1 MEGTESITRVRI
13 YLSERDQSG
22 GQALYLA
29 VLDRLQREGAT
40 GATVLR
46 GIAGFG
52 AGQRLRTSG
61 AGALNSTPIVLE
73 WVDRTERVG
82 RVLPAL
88 DDLLGEALVTVES
101 LRVYRAV
108 LRASGPFGER
118 TVGQMM
124 QREPA
129 SARPDTPL
137 RAALELM
144 IERAQVLLPVVDMRG
159 ALVGT
164 VGAADLAQ
172 RGEMH
177 LPLRLLPALSN
188 SERQS
193 LLAALPERTLAEIM
207 NGDVR
212 SVYVESSIP
221 QALSPLIEWGIDT
234 LPVLDR
240 EGALVGVFG
249 AEQALS
255 AALRPPAAGANVRDA
270 EPPTPVS
277 LVMQRVVPTVPS
289 SAALPQLIAQV
300 LAAPERAVVVLE
312 EGRPLGI
319 ISDTTLTQHLLAP
332 ARSAWL
338 AALHMPGQTH
348 ATLADGE
355 SASAGAL
362 ADRSVPTLPEQAA
375 QDDAIRALLDG
386 EHERLIV
393 TSADGRLAGV
403 LTRRALLRALA
414 QAAA

>member
-1 MEGTESITRVRI
+1 MSGTESITRVRI

-52 AGQRLRTSG
+52 AGQRLRTAG
-61 AGALNSTPIVLE
+61 AGALNSAPIVIE
-73 WVDRTERVG
+73 WVDRTERIG
-82 RVLPAL
+82 RVLPML

-124 QREPA
+124 QQEPA

-137 RAALELM
+137 RAAIELM
-144 IERAQVLLPVVDMRG
+144 IERGQALLPVIDMRG
-159 ALVGT
+159 ALVGSVSAT
-164 VGAADLAQ
+164 DLAQ
-172 RGEMH
+172 RGQLP
-177 LPLRLLPALSN
+177 LPLRLLPTLSA

-193 LLAALPERTLAEIM
+193 VLAALPERTLAEIM

-212 SVYVESSIP
+212 SVYLESSIP
-221 QALSPLIEWGIDT
+221 QALNPLIEWGIEA

-240 EGALVGVFG
+240 DGALVGLFG
-249 AEQALS
+249 AEQALR
-255 AALRPPAAGANVRDA
+255 AALRTPAAEANVCDA

-277 LVMQRVVPTVPS
+277 LVMQRVVPTVQ
-289 SAALPQLIAQV
+289 SAATLPVVFVQV
-300 LAAPERAVVVLE
+300 LTSPDRVVVVLE
-312 EGRPLGI
+312 EGKPLGT
-319 ISDTTLTQHLLAP
+319 ISDLTLTQHLAAP

-338 AALHMPGQTH
+338 AALHAPGLPLE
-348 ATLADGE
+348 TLADTE
-355 SASAGAL
+355 TAAAGLL
-362 ADRSVPTLPEQAA
+362 ADRNVPRLPEYAP
-375 QDDAIRALLDG
+375 QDEAIRTLLDSD
-386 EHERLIV
+386 HERLIV
-393 TSADGRLAGV
+393 TGADGRLAGV

-414 QAAA
+414 QATG

>member
-1 MEGTESITRVRI
+1 MSGTESITRVRI

-61 AGALNSTPIVLE
+61 AGALNSAPIVLE

-82 RVLPAL
+82 RVLPTL

-124 QREPA
+124 QQEPA

-144 IERAQVLLPVVDMRG
+144 IERAQTLLPVIDMRG

-172 RGEMH
+172 RGELP
-177 LPLRLLPALSN
+177 LPLRLLPALSA
-188 SERQS
+188 SEREA
-193 LLAALPERTLAEIM
+193 LLAALPERTLAEVM

-212 SVYVESSIP
+212 SVYVETSIP
-221 QALSPLIEWGIDT
+221 QALNPLIEWGIET

-240 EGALVGVFG
+240 DGALVGLFG
-249 AEQALS
+249 AEQALR
-255 AALRPPAAGANVRDA
+255 AALRPPSTEAHVRDA

-277 LVMQRVVPTVPS
+277 LVMQRTVPTVQS
-289 SAALPQLIAQV
+289 VATLPVVFGQV
-300 LAAPERAVVVLE
+300 LTSPDRVVIVLE
-312 EGRPLGI
+312 DGKPIGA
-319 ISDTTLTQHLLAP
+319 ISDITLTQHLAAP

-338 AALHMPGQTH
+338 AALRAP
-348 ATLADGE
+348 ALPLETLADTE
-355 SASAGAL
+355 SAAAAIL
-362 ADRSVPTLPEQAA
+362 ADRSVPMLPEQAP
-375 QDDAIRALLDG
+375 QDEAIRTLLDTD
-386 EHERLIV
+386 HERLIV
-393 TSADGRLAGV
+393 TGADGRLAGV

-414 QAAA
+414 QATG